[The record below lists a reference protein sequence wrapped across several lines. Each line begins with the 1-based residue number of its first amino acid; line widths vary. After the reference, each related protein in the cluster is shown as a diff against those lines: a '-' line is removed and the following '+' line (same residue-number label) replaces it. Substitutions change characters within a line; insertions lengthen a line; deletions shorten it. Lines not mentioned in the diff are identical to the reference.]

1 MKLYWR
7 IWVLS
12 TLLYPFIVFKDRRT
26 KYPGTGKCYH
36 EMCVYTPTQVR
47 VHRYFVKGSVSGK
60 YNHLSHMDKL
70 ILNIFPG
77 VSGTN
82 WLFFL
87 PFTCR
92 VQLCLKCWTMWLV
105 QEQYLFSQQFCTP
118 KWCSFSFPARATL
131 TIGIFCCTFFLP
143 LGTWCTSSFQDSS
156 ATQQMIIFRS
166 LWKQNLFS
174 GMDFISLQ
182 FQSACIASSAKQVLQ
197 QQTKM
202 WKHQAQHC

>member
-26 KYPGTGKCYH
+26 KYPGTGRRYH

-105 QEQYLFSQQFCTP
+105 QEPYLFSQQFCTP

-131 TIGIFCCTFFLP
+131 TTGIFL
-143 LGTWCTSSFQDSS
+143 LH
-156 ATQQMIIFRS
+156 
-166 LWKQNLFS
+166 LFS
-174 GMDFISLQ
+174 PPGHVVYFIFSRLQ
-182 FQSACIASSAKQVLQ
+182 CYTTNDNI
-197 QQTKM
+197 
-202 WKHQAQHC
+202 